1 MLVAKTHVL
10 GIRERSL
17 YASEV
22 MKFVQANTSAG
33 GKDLCHGHVREK
45 SILQRCL
52 AWSEF
57 LRANTSAGGKDI
69 VVGAGRLVSTLCWEE
84 QELPNGNSCFFYK
97 SKRL

>member
-1 MLVAKTHVL
+1 MLVVKTHVL

-17 YASEV
+17 HASEV
-22 MKFVQANTSAG
+22 LKFVQANTSAG
-33 GKDLCHGHVREK
+33 GKDSCHGHAREK

-69 VVGAGRLVSTLCWEE
+69 VVGAGRLVDIMLGRT
-84 QELPNGNSCFFYK
+84 GVA
-97 SKRL
+97 

>member
-1 MLVAKTHVL
+1 M
-10 GIRERSL
+10 
-17 YASEV
+17 
-22 MKFVQANTSAG
+22 
-33 GKDLCHGHVREK
+33 
-45 SILQRCL
+45 LQRCL

-69 VVGAGRLVSTLCWEE
+69 VVGAGRLVATLCWEE